1 MASVAEVKRNCY
13 ALKLED
19 PHSRV
24 VGFNGFGECH
34 LVRIKKSVG
43 V

>member
-1 MASVAEVKRNCY
+1 MASIAEVREDY

-19 PHSRV
+19 PHSHV
-24 VGFNGFGECH
+24 VNFIGFSECH